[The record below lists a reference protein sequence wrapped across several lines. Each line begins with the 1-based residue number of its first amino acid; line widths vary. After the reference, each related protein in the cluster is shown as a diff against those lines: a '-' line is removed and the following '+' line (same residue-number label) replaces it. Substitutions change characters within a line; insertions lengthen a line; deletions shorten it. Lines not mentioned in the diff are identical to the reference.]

1 MIVIGSAFADGAEA
15 HAPAQAKAAINRV
28 IIICSKTP
36 GIQPKRRRCDPAN
49 SAPVR
54 KIGANI
60 DEHAIADANCV
71 CQTQGR
77 TTKSAVDDGA
87 ASMNG

>member
-71 CQTQGR
+71 CQRKVGR
-77 TTKSAVDDGA
+77 QNLQ
-87 ASMNG
+87 SMTAPRQ